1 MLDHK
6 TDWVGK
12 QLGDYRLLRLLIR
25 HSIADVYL
33 GEHITRHNRA
43 VLRLFH
49 IALRGEDHQDFL
61 NEVQALARLDHPH
74 ILRVLDVAV
83 EDDVPFVVL
92 DATSLETLRQRH
104 PHGTRLTPDIF
115 SDYLK
120 HMASALRY
128 IHEQEIIHRNVR
140 PESIVF
146 DAEDKIALSDFS
158 FAFPAHHSILVNTQ
172 ELTEAVTEAVSYMA
186 PEQIQGNPGPASDQ
200 YALAIV
206 VYEWLCGRRP
216 FYGSPTEIIE
226 QQLSASPPPLREFVP
241 ELAPALEAVVLR
253 AMAKKPEQRFAS
265 VEEFVQALGRA
276 ADNNEA

>member
-33 GEHITRHNRA
+33 GEHVTRGNRA
-43 VLRLFH
+43 VVRLFH
-49 IALRGEDHQDFL
+49 VALRGEDHQDFL
-61 NEVQALARLDHPH
+61 NEVQALAHLDHPH

-83 EDDVPFVVL
+83 EDGVPFVVL

-104 PHGTRLTPDIF
+104 PEGTRLTHHTF
-115 SDYLK
+115 ADYLK

-128 IHEQEIIHRNVR
+128 IHGQEIIHRNVR

-146 DAEDKIALSDFS
+146 DAEDNIALSDFS
-158 FAFPAHHSILVNTQ
+158 FAFPAHHSILVSTQ

-200 YALAIV
+200 YALGVV

-216 FYGSPTEIIE
+216 FYGSPAEIIE
-226 QQLSASPPPLREFVP
+226 QQLSANPPPLREFVP
-241 ELAPALEAVVLR
+241 ELAPAIEAVVMQAL
-253 AMAKKPEQRFAS
+253 AKEPEQRFAN
-265 VEEFVQALGRA
+265 VEEFVLSLGRA
-276 ADNNEA
+276 ADTNEA